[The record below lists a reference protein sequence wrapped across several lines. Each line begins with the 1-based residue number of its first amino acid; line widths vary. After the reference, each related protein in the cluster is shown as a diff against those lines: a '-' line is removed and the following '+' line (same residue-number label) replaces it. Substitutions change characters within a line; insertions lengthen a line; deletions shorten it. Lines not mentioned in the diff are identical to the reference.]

1 MSDNDVYL
9 PSATSTESCDTSYWS
24 SKEEME
30 VASTVQPFEGEL
42 RESNED
48 LDEERQRRFL
58 ARGVQ
63 VKIRT
68 KNSRH
73 WMFCLLRLCFIFY
86 GEIYV
91 KNGQL
96 CSFLLP

>member
-42 RESNED
+42 RASNED

-63 VKIRT
+63 V
-68 KNSRH
+68 
-73 WMFCLLRLCFIFY
+73 
-86 GEIYV
+86 
-91 KNGQL
+91 
-96 CSFLLP
+96 

>member
-1 MSDNDVYL
+1 
-9 PSATSTESCDTSYWS
+9 
-24 SKEEME
+24 ME

-42 RESNED
+42 RASNED
-48 LDEERQRRFL
+48 LDELERQRRFL

-73 WMFCLLRLCFIFY
+73 
-86 GEIYV
+86 
-91 KNGQL
+91 
-96 CSFLLP
+96 

>member
-9 PSATSTESCDTSYWS
+9 PSATSTESCDTS
-24 SKEEME
+24 
-30 VASTVQPFEGEL
+30 VQPFEGDL
-42 RESNED
+42 RASNED

>member
-1 MSDNDVYL
+1 
-9 PSATSTESCDTSYWS
+9 
-24 SKEEME
+24 ME

-42 RESNED
+42 RASNED

-73 WMFCLLRLCFIFY
+73 
-86 GEIYV
+86 
-91 KNGQL
+91 
-96 CSFLLP
+96 